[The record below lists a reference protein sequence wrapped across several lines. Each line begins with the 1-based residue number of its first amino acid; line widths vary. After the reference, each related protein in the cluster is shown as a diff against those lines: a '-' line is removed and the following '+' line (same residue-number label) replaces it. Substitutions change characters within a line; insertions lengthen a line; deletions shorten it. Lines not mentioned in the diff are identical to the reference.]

1 MDKKKPSEYN
11 ESIKEIEIRILCY
24 ETKQEELITIS
35 EGMKKNLEKISDQ
48 EILLFRKEKK
58 VAKLAGEFKKNR
70 RIKKKTGI
78 EMS

>member
-1 MDKKKPSEYN
+1 
-11 ESIKEIEIRILCY
+11 
-24 ETKQEELITIS
+24 
-35 EGMKKNLEKISDQ
+35 MKKIIEKISDQ

-58 VAKLAGEFKKNR
+58 VAKLAGELKKNR